1 LFSTCSS
8 ILNNLKHI
16 FAVTKISSYY
26 PTRDFAA
33 AAAPV
38 TSNNA
43 NAFKQARENHALFL
57 SINTSSLL

>member
-1 LFSTCSS
+1 M
-8 ILNNLKHI
+8 
-16 FAVTKISSYY
+16 KISSYY

-43 NAFKQARENHALFL
+43 NAVKQVERTMQYFFL
-57 SINTSSLL
+57 